1 MIKIIVNWMRKKRQ
15 LSGKGKAPS
24 SSKNAV
30 PAKIIPK
37 QQHGIN
43 PDAFNKNAVQ
53 AVEKI
58 RRGGYVAYIVGGA
71 VRDLLLGVSP
81 KDFDIATDATPAQV
95 RRLFRNSRI
104 IGRRFRIVHLY
115 FHHDNEAK
123 IMEVSTFRAG
133 DDSVCEESGRV
144 LRDNYFGDAAS
155 DAWRRDFCVNALFYN
170 PHTGDILDYVGG
182 YADVS
187 RRRLRVIGK
196 PAVRFRQDP
205 VRVLRA
211 LRISAKL
218 NLSMAGVTQRAL
230 IKYSPLL
237 VDIASSRLFDEFIKT
252 VKSSACAKIFDEWR
266 RVSAAQ
272 FIFPSLT
279 VADNFVQSVVQETDR
294 RFKAGKEI
302 SVSFVIAAIFWPSV
316 AAHFLKLMKA
326 GERSVFAMEKS
337 MEYFPA
343 VAMVPKRIV
352 SRIQD
357 LFFLQARMSA
367 MPAKRRAATIIRH
380 PLFKR
385 AVAFAAARQ
394 DEGAT
399 LMASWWR
406 DYAASDDE
414 ARDKMIAKSNPAAKR
429 RSCQT
434 D

>member
-1 MIKIIVNWMRKKRQ
+1 MIKRIVNWMRKKRQ

-53 AVEKI
+53 AVEKFVVGI
-58 RRGGYVAYIVGGA
+58 CRLYCRRRGARFTV
-71 VRDLLLGVSP
+71 GVSP

-326 GERSVFAMEKS
+326 GNGLFLPWKKAWNI
-337 MEYFPA
+337 FP
-343 VAMVPKRIV
+343 
-352 SRIQD
+352 
-357 LFFLQARMSA
+357 
-367 MPAKRRAATIIRH
+367 
-380 PLFKR
+380 PLPWCR
-385 AVAFAAARQ
+385 N
-394 DEGAT
+394 G
-399 LMASWWR
+399 
-406 DYAASDDE
+406 
-414 ARDKMIAKSNPAAKR
+414 
-429 RSCQT
+429 
-434 D
+434 

>member
-1 MIKIIVNWMRKKRQ
+1 MPCRQ
-15 LSGKGKAPS
+15 KLSPS
-24 SSKNAV
+24 NNTASTPTLST
-30 PAKIIPK
+30 
-37 QQHGIN
+37 
-43 PDAFNKNAVQ
+43 KNAVQ

-205 VRVLRA
+205 VRVLSGA
-211 LRISAKL
+211 E
-218 NLSMAGVTQRAL
+218 NLG
-230 IKYSPLL
+230 
-237 VDIASSRLFDEFIKT
+237 KT
-252 VKSSACAKIFDEWR
+252 
-266 RVSAAQ
+266 
-272 FIFPSLT
+272 
-279 VADNFVQSVVQETDR
+279 
-294 RFKAGKEI
+294 
-302 SVSFVIAAIFWPSV
+302 
-316 AAHFLKLMKA
+316 
-326 GERSVFAMEKS
+326 
-337 MEYFPA
+337 
-343 VAMVPKRIV
+343 
-352 SRIQD
+352 
-357 LFFLQARMSA
+357 
-367 MPAKRRAATIIRH
+367 
-380 PLFKR
+380 
-385 AVAFAAARQ
+385 
-394 DEGAT
+394 
-399 LMASWWR
+399 
-406 DYAASDDE
+406 
-414 ARDKMIAKSNPAAKR
+414 
-429 RSCQT
+429 
-434 D
+434 

>member
-1 MIKIIVNWMRKKRQ
+1 MDAKKATIVRQRQSAVFVKKCRA
-15 LSGKGKAPS
+15 GKNYPQATTRHQPRR
-24 SSKNAV
+24 
-30 PAKIIPK
+30 
-37 QQHGIN
+37 
-43 PDAFNKNAVQ
+43 FNKNAVQ

-211 LRISAKL
+211 LRISQ
-218 NLSMAGVTQRAL
+218 NLICPWPASRSAL
-230 IKYSPLL
+230 
-237 VDIASSRLFDEFIKT
+237 
-252 VKSSACAKIFDEWR
+252 
-266 RVSAAQ
+266 
-272 FIFPSLT
+272 
-279 VADNFVQSVVQETDR
+279 
-294 RFKAGKEI
+294 
-302 SVSFVIAAIFWPSV
+302 
-316 AAHFLKLMKA
+316 
-326 GERSVFAMEKS
+326 
-337 MEYFPA
+337 
-343 VAMVPKRIV
+343 
-352 SRIQD
+352 
-357 LFFLQARMSA
+357 
-367 MPAKRRAATIIRH
+367 
-380 PLFKR
+380 
-385 AVAFAAARQ
+385 
-394 DEGAT
+394 
-399 LMASWWR
+399 
-406 DYAASDDE
+406 
-414 ARDKMIAKSNPAAKR
+414 
-429 RSCQT
+429 
-434 D
+434 

>member
-1 MIKIIVNWMRKKRQ
+1 
-15 LSGKGKAPS
+15 
-24 SSKNAV
+24 
-30 PAKIIPK
+30 
-37 QQHGIN
+37 
-43 PDAFNKNAVQ
+43 
-53 AVEKI
+53 
-58 RRGGYVAYIVGGA
+58 
-71 VRDLLLGVSP
+71 
-81 KDFDIATDATPAQV
+81 
-95 RRLFRNSRI
+95 
-104 IGRRFRIVHLY
+104 
-115 FHHDNEAK
+115 
-123 IMEVSTFRAG
+123 MEVSTFRAG

-144 LRDNYFGDAAS
+144 LRDNYFGDA
-155 DAWRRDFCVNALFYN
+155 RQ
-170 PHTGDILDYVGG
+170 
-182 YADVS
+182 
-187 RRRLRVIGK
+187 RRLAAGFLRQRFVLQPAHRRYIGLCRRLCRCQSQAVARNRQ

-357 LFFLQARMSA
+357 CFFY
-367 MPAKRRAATIIRH
+367 RR
-380 PLFKR
+380 
-385 AVAFAAARQ
+385 
-394 DEGAT
+394 G
-399 LMASWWR
+399 
-406 DYAASDDE
+406 
-414 ARDKMIAKSNPAAKR
+414 
-429 RSCQT
+429 
-434 D
+434 